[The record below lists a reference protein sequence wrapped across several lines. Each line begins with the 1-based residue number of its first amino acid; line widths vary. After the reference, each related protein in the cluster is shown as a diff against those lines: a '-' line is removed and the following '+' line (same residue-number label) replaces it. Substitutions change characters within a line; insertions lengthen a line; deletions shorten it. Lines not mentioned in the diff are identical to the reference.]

1 MMPTYSKG
9 RRAVALAVCG
19 FALLLGGCAGAPREK
34 EKSARERQDEAL
46 RDPFRYKPDWKDSSV
61 TGGDTADLDKDG
73 LKRDLGHVL
82 MP

>member
-1 MMPTYSKG
+1 MMRTLN
-9 RRAVALAVCG
+9 RAHLRYAACGLAL
-19 FALLLGGCAGAPREK
+19 FLGACSSAPK
-34 EKSARERQDEAL
+34 EKSAQERQDEAM
-46 RDPFRYKPDWKDSSV
+46 RDPFRYKPNWKDSSV

>member
-1 MMPTYSKG
+1 MT
-9 RRAVALAVCG
+9 RTVNRAVLFLAACG
-19 FALLLGGCAGAPREK
+19 LALLFGCAGAPK
-34 EKSARERQDEAL
+34 EKTAQERQDEAL